1 MTSSNS
7 EPHKRLGEFAM
18 IAKFFAPLANAEGA
32 FGLADDVATLSL
44 PEGRELVAKVD
55 AIVEGVHFLRDDP
68 ADLIA
73 KKALRVNLSDLAA
86 KGASPVGYLL
96 ALSLPDWVGD
106 DWLMQ
111 FAAGLAVDQ
120 QLYGVSLL
128 GGDTTSTPGPL
139 TLAVTALGYIETG
152 RTVRRA
158 GATPGQVVFVS
169 GSIGDAG
176 AGLAVLSGA
185 GASLSEADRRHLV
198 GRYRLPEPRLALGR
212 RLIGLASAALDVSD
226 GLIADLGHVAEVSHV
241 RIVVHGLRIP
251 LSSPYVALW
260 GQDIGAR
267 LRAATAGDDYEI
279 AFTAPEGAREGIARA
294 AAETGVAVH
303 EIGRVEAGEGIV
315 LLDGLG
321 QPVPVGRPGF
331 THF

>member
-7 EPHKRLGEFAM
+7 EPPKRLGEFAM
-18 IAKFFAPLANAEGA
+18 IAKFFAPLADAPGA
-32 FGLADDVATLSL
+32 CGLNDDVATLSV
-44 PEGRELVAKVD
+44 PQGQELVAKVD

-68 ADLIA
+68 AGLIA

-86 KGASPVGYLL
+86 KGASPLAYLL

-106 DWLMQ
+106 DWLAR
-111 FAAGLAVDQ
+111 FAAGLREDQ
-120 QLYGVSLL
+120 QLYDISLL

-139 TLAVTALGYIETG
+139 TLAVTALGSIETG
-152 RTVRRA
+152 RTIRRA
-158 GATPGQVVFVS
+158 GARPGDAVFVS

-185 GASLSEADRRHLV
+185 GASLSEVDRSHLI
-198 GRYRLPEPRLALGR
+198 GRYRLPEPRLALGQ
-212 RLIGLASAALDVSD
+212 RLTRLASASLDVSD
-226 GLIADLGHVAEVSHV
+226 GLIADLGHIAEVSRV
-241 RIVVHGLRIP
+241 RIAIEAPRIP
-251 LSSPYVALW
+251 LSAACMALW
-260 GQDIGAR
+260 GKDTGAS

-279 AFTAPEGAREGIARA
+279 AFTAPAGAREAIAKA
-294 AAETGVAVH
+294 AAETGVAIQ

-315 LLDGLG
+315 LLDGRG
-321 QPVPVGRPGF
+321 QPVPVDRPGF